1 MSDIVRHHL
10 ARVEGATTKR
20 LRMRD
25 LPKWV
30 EENTTING
38 RPYRFKDHEYQ
49 ERIMGDESQEVVIRK
64 CSQVGISEMSIRM
77 ALGLAR
83 LMPSYSTIYT
93 FPTATFA
100 QKYVKTRVDPVIE
113 GSEDLKSALAQDVDS
128 SEVKRLG
135 RYGYVYFGGAASSN
149 AAISV
154 MADHLIH
161 DELDFSDME
170 VISQFHS
177 RLTHSPWKRK
187 TKLSTPTVPGGPID
201 HEFQH
206 SKRWW
211 NMVRCSCCNHY
222 FVPDFYQ
229 HVHVPGYGRGEV
241 LRKITKETLH
251 TLRYQEAVVICPKCD
266 RLPSLQPEYR
276 EWVCENP
283 DQNYLATGYQVQPF
297 DAPNLITVPYLIESS
312 TQYARRTDFDNFAL
326 GRPAEDADSGLQ
338 GSDLDACLVEM
349 DKSPFHTHFIGAD
362 QGMICRIMVAGVAQ
376 TGEMLVVH
384 TEQVPVQNFR
394 KRYKEL
400 CSQYRLISKVVD
412 SQPYVETVMALQ
424 EEDPNL
430 YGAFF
435 VRREKLELYVTHTR
449 EENIEEGKTAMR
461 DVQINRNK
469 ALDML
474 MEDVRSGMVKIRK
487 DENWADIKA
496 QCTDMKR
503 IKMLNSESEFV
514 YNWVKSS
521 KKNEHFHMALLYCW
535 IAKHLRGTAQATGSA
550 SAFGVTTFKVK
561 DSVNRLPGDKKVE
574 AAQSLRRL
582 GGGLLSGLR

>member
-1 MSDIVRHHL
+1 MSDIVRYHL
-10 ARVEGATTKR
+10 SRVEGATIRR
-20 LRMRD
+20 LKMGD
-25 LPKWV
+25 LPRWV

-49 ERIMGDESQEVVIRK
+49 QRIMGDESQEVVIRK

-113 GSEDLKSALAQDVDS
+113 GSDDLKSALSHDVDS

-177 RLTHSPWKRK
+177 RLTHSIWKRK

-201 HEFQH
+201 DEFQH

-211 NMVRCSCCNHY
+211 NLVKCSACNHD

-229 HVHVPGYGRGEV
+229 HVHIPGYGRGEE
-241 LRKITKETLH
+241 LRKVTRDNLH
-251 TLRYQEAVVICPKCD
+251 LLRWREAHMFCPKCD
-266 RLPSLQPEYR
+266 ALPSLQPEYR

-283 DQNYLATGYQVQPF
+283 DENYTTTGYQVQPF
-297 DAPNLITVPYLIESS
+297 DAPNLISIPYLVESS
-312 TQYARRTDFDNFAL
+312 TKYARRTDFDNFAL

-338 GSDLDACLVEM
+338 GSDLDAAAIEM
-349 DKSPFHTHFIGAD
+349 DKSPFVTHVIGAD
-362 QGMICRIMVAGVAQ
+362 QGIMCRVMVAGVTQ
-376 TGEMLVVH
+376 EGVMIVVH

-394 KRYKEL
+394 RRYREL
-400 CSQYRLISKVVD
+400 CQEYRVISKVVD

-435 VRREKLELYVTHTR
+435 VRRDKLELFATHTR

-469 ALDML
+469 ALDMV
-474 MEDVRSGMVKIRK
+474 MEDVRGGMIKIRRDK
-487 DENWADIKA
+487 NWEDVKA

-514 YNWVKSS
+514 FNWVKSA
-521 KKNEHFHMALLYCW
+521 KKNEHFHMALLYCY
-535 IAKHLRGTAQATGSA
+535 IAKLLRGTAQAGGGGS
-550 SAFGVTTFKVK
+550 SIFGVSKFKLADKVQRVPGEK
-561 DSVNRLPGDKKVE
+561 APDKGTGLQRLV
-574 AAQSLRRL
+574 
-582 GGGLLSGLR
+582 GGLAR